1 MLRVRDLRVSFRTE
15 HGLMKAIDGVSFD
28 VSKGEI
34 LGVVG
39 ESGSGKTMSLLA
51 VMGLI
56 YNQYPKSSTTRLARL
71 HFWLHNIGLPIF
83 MGGLAMLLTGHPIPV
98 ALAVGATAFLI
109 GLIVFAVNI
118 WLTVGRQEHAG

>member
-1 MLRVRDLRVSFRTE
+1 M
-15 HGLMKAIDGVSFD
+15 
-28 VSKGEI
+28 SKRFLI
-34 LGVVG
+34 IAVAYLVVG
-39 ESGSGKTMSLLA
+39 GCLGLFMGITQNFTLIPVHAHILLAGWASLA